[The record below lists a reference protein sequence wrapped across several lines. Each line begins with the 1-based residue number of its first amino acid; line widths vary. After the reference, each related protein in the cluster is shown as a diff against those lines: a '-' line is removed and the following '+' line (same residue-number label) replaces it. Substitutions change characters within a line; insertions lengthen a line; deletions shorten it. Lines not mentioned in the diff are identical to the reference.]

1 MKILKFIVVEFEK
14 TFDLKHFQR
23 KTEKTI
29 IKFHSTYQNQ
39 FGESFIFSGE
49 QNNIEYKCFDNIIQ
63 IANDLINIISNDLED
78 TINLISL
85 SKISGKKIF
94 SCQPSIFLE
103 SECDVD
109 SKKLKKVSKLELTN
123 PVNVAQI
130 SVTHLLNFETC
141 LNSLGDRLDGV
152 KIFSEALSANSTSGK
167 FREYIRL
174 FERAFNKE
182 NRALIK
188 PLSLFLGS
196 AKKLEYNEDE
206 IRNWISIRH
215 RLNHSNNKE
224 GFLIDREIIHYI
236 PRVEQAAY
244 DILFNKK
251 LWANKSLDRKD
262 LFQFKKRIDKDN
274 RAVVKTKSNEDI
286 GLILYD
292 ETRTFPVSFMARFEP
307 NKIPKEWWYEGDGK
321 YTLEKLIK
329 TEKD

>member
-1 MKILKFIVVEFEK
+1 MKILKLIVVEFEK

-29 IKFHSTYQNQ
+29 IRYHSTYQTQ
-39 FGESFIFSGE
+39 FGKSLIFSGE
-49 QNNIEYKCFDNIIQ
+49 QNNIEYKCFDNKIQ
-63 IANDLINIISNDLED
+63 ISNEIINIISNDLED

-85 SKISGKKIF
+85 SKISGKKIS

-103 SECDVD
+103 SECNAD
-109 SKKLKKVSKLELTN
+109 SEELKKVSKLALTN

-130 SVTHLLNFETC
+130 SVHHSLDFEKC

-152 KIFSEALSANSTSGK
+152 KIFSEALSSNSTSGK
-167 FREYIRL
+167 FREFIRL

-196 AKKLEYNEDE
+196 AKKLEYTEEE
-206 IRNWISIRH
+206 IKNWITIRH
-215 RLNHSNNKE
+215 RLNHSNSKE
-224 GFLIDREIIHYI
+224 GFLIDREIIHNI
-236 PRVEQAAY
+236 PRIEQATY
-244 DILFNKK
+244 DILFNKN
-251 LWANKSLDRKD
+251 LWGNKSLDRRD
-262 LFQFKKRIDKDN
+262 FFEFKKRIDKDN
-274 RAVVKTKSNEDI
+274 KAVVKTKSNEDI

-321 YTLEKLIK
+321 YTLENMIK
-329 TEKD
+329 IEK